1 MFKNA
6 LLPVLMAAVIAGTA
20 AVALLLYLNGSD
32 ARPRRDDAVIPSRLT
47 YEEARAKLL
56 RSSRWHFTDS
66 TSPVCCWVTQ
76 QPRQA
81 RELEDVVL
89 VQDRDDPKRDRRG
102 IVRVQPARGHAT
114 TITLDED
121 DTSYWRVVGN
131 VHLAGDPALV
141 REVTAY
147 LFDNTEP

>member
-6 LLPVLMAAVIAGTA
+6 LLPVLMAAVVAGTA
-20 AVALLLYLNGSD
+20 AAALMLYLNGSD
-32 ARPRRDDAVIPSRLT
+32 ARPRRDDTVIPSRLT

-56 RSSRWHFTDS
+56 RSPRWHFTDS
-66 TSPVCCWVTQ
+66 PFPMCCWVTQ

-89 VQDRDDPKRDRRG
+89 VQDRVDPIRDRRG
-102 IVRVQPARGHAT
+102 IVRVQPLRGPAT
-114 TITLDED
+114 RITLDED

-141 REVTAY
+141 REVAAY
-147 LFDNTEP
+147 LVEDTEP